1 MSFGSSLGDD
11 FAVSQLAAR
20 VVTPEMIHQKG
31 EEFPQMVTSSNQVDG
46 SNIESQDQLLRAG
59 CSNAKTF
66 YIRPAT
72 NLPTDSSSTK
82 SKLSFGYDTIQLA
95 EKVCIAYKDAPSNYK
110 HIAQEVKSL
119 QAIIERTAQHLQS
132 TSLSDNNRQ
141 DGEQILKGCKSVLEE
156 LNSHIE
162 KNNRSASTN
171 KKFVIKRVKHDKD
184 IDIAMLRAKLTLN
197 ATLLSDFIRRFDI
210 STITIYYIM
219 LISLP

>member
-11 FAVSQLAAR
+11 AVSQLAAR

-31 EEFPQMVTSSNQVDG
+31 EEFPQMVTSSNQIDG
-46 SNIESQDQLLRAG
+46 SNIEGQGQLLRAG

-66 YIRPAT
+66 YIRPVT

-82 SKLSFGYDTIQLA
+82 SKLSFGYDTVQLA

-110 HIAQEVKSL
+110 NIAQEVKSL
-119 QAIIERTAQHLQS
+119 QAIIEKTAQHLQS
-132 TSLSDNNRQ
+132 TTLSDNNRQ

-156 LNSHIE
+156 LNSYIE

-171 KKFVIKRVKHDKD
+171 KRLVFKRVKLDRD
-184 IDIAMLRAKLTLN
+184 IDIALLRERLISNVTS
-197 ATLLSDFIRRFDI
+197 LSSFIQRFDI
-210 STITIYYIM
+210 STITIY
-219 LISLP
+219 